1 MVRNKIVRLTLM
13 GGLLGLLLTNPR
25 RALEGCIEQHNN
37 EGWRSTFIVPHSERN
52 LLISSIQI
60 VMLIVT
66 LGMWTFGS
74 GYLVMFEKEDR

>member
-1 MVRNKIVRLTLM
+1 MVRNKIVRITLM

-25 RALEGCIEQHNN
+25 RALEACVEQHNN
-37 EGWRSTFIVPHSERN
+37 EGWRSTDIVPHSERN
-52 LLISSIQI
+52 LLITIVQI